1 MNLPHRFVPPAL
13 FLVAAGLTFNLIAAE
28 PFPSVADLPK
38 QAGLPDPLVMQ
49 SGDKVASPGT
59 WNAKRKPELKA
70 LFQHYMYGQLPPAP
84 TNVSARVVRTEAK
97 FLGGKGTLR
106 EVTISFG
113 PQGTPPINLLLA
125 VPNEQPG
132 PVPVVLGLNFC
143 GNHALLADLGVALPA
158 SWMPKHCAGVTDN
171 KATEAGRGTQPDNF
185 AFETAIDRGYAV
197 ATFYHGD
204 IKPDRPEF
212 DDGVYPHYYKPGQT
226 SPGPH
231 EWGTIAAWA
240 WGLSR
245 AADYLVTDED
255 IDAKRMI
262 VLGHSRNG
270 KTALVAGAFD
280 ERFAL
285 VIPHQAGCGGTAPSR
300 GKVGET
306 VKQINDR
313 FPHWFCGEFKNF
325 NDEVERLPFDQH
337 GLIALCAP
345 RPVLLTNAVE
355 DQWANPDG
363 QFEML
368 VAADPVYRLLG
379 VEGVG
384 QREVPA
390 TGKLLDSR
398 LGYFIRLGKHSMGK
412 EDWTVFL
419 DFADKQLGKK

>member
-1 MNLPHRFVPPAL
+1 MNAATRFAWPLLLLLAVNLKPL
-13 FLVAAGLTFNLIAAE
+13 TAAD
-28 PFPSVADLPK
+28 PFPSPADLPK
-38 QAGLPDPLVMQ
+38 QAGLPDPLVAQ
-49 SGDKVASPGT
+49 NGEKVSSAGVWKT
-59 WNAKRKPELKA
+59 KRKPELKA
-70 LFQHYMYGQLPPAP
+70 LFQHYMYGELPDAP
-84 TNVSARVVRTEAK
+84 MNVVSKVETLDEK
-97 FLGGKGTLR
+97 FLGGKGSLK
-106 EVTISFG
+106 EVTIKFG
-113 PQGTPPINLLLA
+113 PKDAPPINLLLA
-125 VPNEQPG
+125 VPNKRSG
-132 PVPVVLGLNFC
+132 PAPVVLGLNFC
-143 GNHALLADLGVALPA
+143 GNHALLADARISLPK
-158 SWMPKHCAGVTDN
+158 SWMPKGCANVTDN

-185 AFETAIDRGYAV
+185 AFETALDRGYAV

-212 DDGVYPHYYKPGQT
+212 DDGVYPHYFKPGQT
-226 SPGPH
+226 TPGPH

-245 AADYLVTDED
+245 AADYLVTDKD
-255 IDAKRMI
+255 LDAKRLV

-285 VIPHQAGCGGTAPSR
+285 IIPHQAGCGGTAPSR

-313 FPHWFCGEFKNF
+313 FPHWFCGEFKKF
-325 NDEVERLPFDQH
+325 NDDVTRLPFDQH
-337 GLIALCAP
+337 ALIALCAP

-368 VAADPVYRLLG
+368 KGADPVYRLLG

-384 QREVPA
+384 SRDVPE
-390 TGKLLDSR
+390 TGKLLNSR
-398 LGYFIRLGKHSMGK
+398 LGYFIRQGKHSMGK